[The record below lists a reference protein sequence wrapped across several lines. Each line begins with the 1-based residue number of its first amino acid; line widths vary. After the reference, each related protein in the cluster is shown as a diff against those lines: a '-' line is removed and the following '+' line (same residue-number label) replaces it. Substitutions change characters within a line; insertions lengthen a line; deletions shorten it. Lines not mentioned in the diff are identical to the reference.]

1 MEKTVRFSVSINA
14 ELLQKFDEA
23 IREKMYTNRSKAIR
37 DLIRDFIVEREWERS
52 EKEVMGSLT
61 LVYDHETRGIVD
73 RLTDIQ
79 HERYS
84 NVISTMHLHL
94 DEHNCMEVLAIKGFP
109 DEVREISDRLISCRG
124 VKHGK
129 LVMTSTGKEIV

>member
-1 MEKTVRFSVSINA
+1 MEKTVRFSISINV

-23 IREKMYTNRSKAIR
+23 IRERMYTNRSKAIR
-37 DLIRDFIVEREWERS
+37 DLIRDFIVEREWEKS

-94 DEHNCMEVLAIKGFP
+94 DKHNCMEVLAIKGLP
-109 DEVREISDRLISCRG
+109 GEVREISDRLISCRG

-129 LVMTSTGKEIV
+129 LVMTSTGKDIV

>member
-1 MEKTVRFSVSINA
+1 MRFSISINT
-14 ELLQKFDEA
+14 ELLHKFDEA

-79 HERYS
+79 HERYP

-109 DEVREISDRLISCRG
+109 DEVRAISDRLISCRG
-124 VKHGK
+124 IKHGK

>member
-1 MEKTVRFSVSINA
+1 MEKTVRFSISINA

-23 IREKMYTNRSKAIR
+23 IRGRMYTNRSKAIR

-52 EKEVMGSLT
+52 EEEVMGSLT

-94 DEHNCMEVLAIKGFP
+94 DERNCMEVLAIKGFP
-109 DEVREISDRLISCRG
+109 DKVREISDRLISCRG

>member
-1 MEKTVRFSVSINA
+1 MEKTVRFSISINA

-23 IREKMYTNRSKAIR
+23 IRERMYTNRSKAIR
-37 DLIRDFIVEREWERS
+37 DLVRDFIVEREWERS

-61 LVYDHETRGIVD
+61 LVYDHKTRGIVD

-79 HERYS
+79 HERCS
-84 NVISTMHLHL
+84 NVVSTMHLHL
-94 DEHNCMEVLAIKGFP
+94 DERNCMEVLAIKGLP
-109 DEVREISDRLISCRG
+109 DEVREISDKLISCRG

>member
-1 MEKTVRFSVSINA
+1 MEKTVRFSISINA

-23 IREKMYTNRSKAIR
+23 MRERMYTNRSKAIR

-61 LVYDHETRGIVD
+61 LVYDHETRGILD

-79 HERYS
+79 HKRHS
-84 NVISTMHLHL
+84 NVISNMHVHL